1 MKANQVGY
9 VLIAVIA
16 LGILG
21 IVVRVIATDSDLPKL
36 ALEADLSQTTVD
48 RVVMS
53 DGQSTV
59 ELREEDGR
67 WMVGPYPVVA
77 WKLDGLWEAVG
88 KLDRADLIASNP
100 DNHVVMGVSPFNGT
114 QVQFLSNEVL
124 QDRLILGHREFI
136 VQGGYNASPWTRQ
149 VQLCYV
155 RREGEDEVFG
165 IHCPLPDQFFPHPF
179 AWADPLIVSV
189 PRTEIETMT
198 YKHPDTEFKLI
209 KDGADW
215 ILEGRLDTGGRSRG
229 GETAAARLVTVFDLR
244 VALELLVTSDFPDE
258 DVRDTLDFSQPD
270 ASLLIEFADSS
281 EEEPVLLL
289 FLEEEGGGY
298 HIKDAT
304 KPYSYLLNQRDAATV
319 LIPRP
324 EFEPL
329 PTATPEPT
337 PTP

>member
-1 MKANQVGY
+1 MKGNQVGY

-21 IVVRVIATDSDLPKL
+21 IVVRVIATDSDLPTL
-36 ALEADLSQTTVD
+36 ALQADLSNTTVD

-53 DGQSTV
+53 DGQSSV
-59 ELREEDGR
+59 ELRKENGE
-67 WMVGPYPVVA
+67 WMVGPYPVVE

-88 KLDRADLIASNP
+88 KLDKADLIASNP

-114 QVQFLSNEVL
+114 QVEFLSNDVS

-155 RREGEDEVFG
+155 RREGDNEVFG

-179 AWADPLIVSV
+179 AWSDPLIVSV
-189 PRTEIETMT
+189 PRTEIDTLT
-198 YKHPDTEFKLI
+198 YKYPNTEFKLI
-209 KDGADW
+209 KDSADW
-215 ILEGRLDTGGRSRG
+215 ILEGG
-229 GETAAARLVTVFDLR
+229 GETVAARLVTVFDLR

-258 DVRDTLDFSQPD
+258 DVRDALDFAQPD
-270 ASLLIEFADSS
+270 ASLLIEFQDSS
-281 EEEPVLLL
+281 EIEPVLLL
-289 FLEEEGGGY
+289 FLEEQDGGY
-298 HIKDAT
+298 HVKDAT
-304 KPYSYLLNQRDAATV
+304 KPYSYVLNQGDAAEV
-319 LIPRP
+319 LIPR
-324 EFEPL
+324 EQFEPL